1 MQRAIKLC
9 PKSTIPNVSPHIV
22 KAESASFGYF
32 WRPQQLYLP
41 SENVTEDRE
50 MKNIIKLTLL
60 PMYKL
65 N

>member
-9 PKSTIPNVSPHIV
+9 PKSTILNVSHHFV

-41 SENVTEDRE
+41 SENVTEDRDE
-50 MKNIIKLTLL
+50 KYNQTNFIA
-60 PMYKL
+60 
-65 N
+65 NV

>member
-41 SENVTEDRE
+41 SENVTEDRDE
-50 MKNIIKLTLL
+50 KYNQTNFIA
-60 PMYKL
+60 
-65 N
+65 NV